1 MAHVRAPWIDA
12 QLMSGVATWRSPA
25 HAARA
30 LQLTGRRR
38 RRTLA
43 AGLDRLVADSARP
56 PGNTSRQTVIEPCR
70 EQVLPALPLILAIA
84 AKLRAEGPINARGVA
99 GLRLVL
105 TDGAGPC
112 YARIHGGALQDA
124 LQLISTWLDVPD

>member
-1 MAHVRAPWIDA
+1 MRAPWIDA
-12 QLMSGVATWRSPA
+12 QLIRGVATWRSPA

-43 AGLDRLVADSARP
+43 AGLERLVADSARP
-56 PGNTSRQTVIEPCR
+56 PGHASRQTVIEPCR
-70 EQVLPALPLILAIA
+70 EQVLQALPLILAIA
-84 AKLRAEGPINARGVA
+84 AKLRAEGPINARGIA

-112 YARIHGGALQDA
+112 YARIHGGALKDA
-124 LQLISTWLDVPD
+124 LQVISTWLDVPD